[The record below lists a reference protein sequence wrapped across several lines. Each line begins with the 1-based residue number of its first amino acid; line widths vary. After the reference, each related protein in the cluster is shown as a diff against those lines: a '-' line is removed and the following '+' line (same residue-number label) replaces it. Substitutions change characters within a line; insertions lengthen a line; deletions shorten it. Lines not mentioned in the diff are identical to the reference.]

1 MKGRWALAA
10 CAPLAALAFAGA
22 ARAQEQVHVDGS
34 VVVYDGANQR
44 MSKGAHPF
52 GRLVSGGQP
61 KSHSHGHGTPTPPP
75 ELAQAIRESAD
86 RHQLDAHLVEA
97 VAWQESHYKS
107 SARSAKGAQGT
118 MQLMPATARAVGV
131 DPTDDHANIEGG
143 VIYLASMMNRFGGDK
158 EKALAAYN
166 AGPGAV
172 ARYGGVPPYRETKAY
187 VSSIMGRLSAP
198 DEPAD
203 EALGPV
209 QGRMSGLAPD
219 R

>member
-1 MKGRWALAA
+1 MKGRWALWA
-10 CAPLAALAFAGA
+10 CAPLLAALAVGA
-22 ARAQEQVHVDGS
+22 QAQVLQVHVDGS

-52 GRLVSGGQP
+52 GRVISGGQTR
-61 KSHSHGHGTPTPPP
+61 SHSHGAGTPAPPP
-75 ELAQAIRESAD
+75 ELAQTIRDSAD
-86 RHQLDAHLVEA
+86 RHQVDAHLVEA
-97 VAWQESHYKS
+97 VAWQESHYKA

-131 DPTDDHANIEGG
+131 DATDAKSNVEGG

-187 VSSIMGRLSAP
+187 VSSIMGRLNAP
-198 DEPAD
+198 DGPAEED
-203 EALGPV
+203 LTPV
-209 QGRMSGLAPD
+209 KVRMSGLTPD